1 MKCKDYR
8 RIASNKC
15 ELKSG
20 LLALITLIYVSISG
34 GISFVSFNL
43 GDNENY
49 ILLIVMSIL
58 AICASFLSAFYIGPL
73 YLGYSQ
79 VIVKNANRLEFNV
92 GDLFKGFLN
101 YWNAVCL
108 TLLIT
113 VYTFLWT
120 LLLFVPGIIK
130 GLSYSMSYYI
140 YIDNPTLTAKECIT
154 KSKEM
159 MKGYK
164 AKLFRLQLSYIG
176 WQILCVLTF
185 GVLTLW
191 VEPKI
196 NTAVYTLYQ
205 NIKKEKTI

>member
-1 MKCKDYR
+1 MKCKEYR

-43 GDNENY
+43 GNNENY

-101 YWNAVCL
+101 YWSAVCL
-108 TLLIT
+108 TLLIN

-140 YIDNPTLTAKECIT
+140 YIDNPTLTPKECIT

-176 WQILCVLTF
+176 WEILCVLTF
-185 GVLTLW
+185 GILTLW